1 MNQSL
6 GKSKKLKGKTTIAR
20 VFKEGNSLRKGPLRI
35 VYLINQDKSESSE
48 HQMGFV
54 APKRF
59 IKKAVDRNKMKRLMR
74 ESYRLQQEL
83 IQTSNGRY
91 IQGMIM
97 YQSPKTMDFDKM
109 FSLMRKLLN
118 ELAKRTS

>member
-1 MNQSL
+1 MNHSL

-20 VFKEGNSLRKGPLRI
+20 VFKEGSSLRKGPLRI
-35 VYLINQDKSESSE
+35 VYLVNEDESGSSE

-74 ESYRLQQEL
+74 ESYRLQQEI
-83 IQTSNGRY
+83 IQTSDNQY

-97 YQSPKTMDFDKM
+97 YQSPKLMEFDKM

-118 ELAKRTS
+118 ELAKRAS

>member
-1 MNQSL
+1 MNKSL
-6 GKSKKLKGKTTIAR
+6 NKSKKLKGKTTIAR
-20 VFKEGNSLRKGPLRI
+20 VFKEGNSIRKGPLRI
-35 VYLINQDKSESSE
+35 VYVINIKKSGSFE

-74 ESYRLQQEL
+74 ESYRLQQEI
-83 IQTSNGRY
+83 IQTSDHQY

-97 YQSPKTMDFDKM
+97 YQSPKPIEFEKM
-109 FSLMRKLLN
+109 FSLMRKLLV